1 MKNDDK
7 IVAVAFLTQQ
17 GVEVLGEHLGRV
29 YPVEGLEG
37 LEDLLA
43 RLDEVEPV
51 PVPTSLSRDAGTR
64 HE

>member
-17 GVEVLGEHLGRV
+17 GVERLGEHLGRV
-29 YPVEGLEG
+29 CLEG

-51 PVPTSLSRDAGTR
+51 AFPGETSPATPSAGD
-64 HE
+64 